1 MILGA
6 TLGAAIAW
14 SVIEPVGRMG
24 QAMSRIASRD
34 FSQPL
39 WVANRDEL
47 GDLASKINQTAE
59 DLSKHYQ
66 TTSPLE

>member
-24 QAMSRIASRD
+24 QAMSHIASRD

-39 WVANRDEL
+39 WVANCDEL

>member
-1 MILGA
+1 
-6 TLGAAIAW
+6 
-14 SVIEPVGRMG
+14 MG
-24 QAMSRIASRD
+24 QAMRHIASRD